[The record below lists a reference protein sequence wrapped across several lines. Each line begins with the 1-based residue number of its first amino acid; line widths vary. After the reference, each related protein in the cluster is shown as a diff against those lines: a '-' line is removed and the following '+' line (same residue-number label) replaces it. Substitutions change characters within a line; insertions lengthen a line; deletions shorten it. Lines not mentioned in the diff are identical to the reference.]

1 MNIVPS
7 RIHDQVSRVDRN
19 YSLAIGI
26 AAGLTAIWSLY
37 RVFWLFYAAATFST
51 VGWSPVSLVV
61 PLVLWGVIGVTSGL
75 VAVVFLQ
82 RYAKEP

>member
-51 VGWSPVSLVV
+51 VGWSPPVSLVV
-61 PLVLWGVIGVTSGL
+61 PLVLWGV
-75 VAVVFLQ
+75 
-82 RYAKEP
+82 